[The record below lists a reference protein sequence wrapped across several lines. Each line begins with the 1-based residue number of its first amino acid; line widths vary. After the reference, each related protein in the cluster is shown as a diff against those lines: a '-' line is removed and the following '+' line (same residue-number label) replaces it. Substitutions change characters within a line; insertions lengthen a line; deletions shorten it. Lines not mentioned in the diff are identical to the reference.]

1 MPLISNVGC
10 EFSIKPVNYFDQLAS
25 LDVVDSD
32 DFASCA
38 AEQGQGAFDYTYT
51 ADGSNTQ
58 FQKAG
63 FKVTGPL
70 NSRDIY
76 QPSPAVAAT
85 AALAPGLVNAG

>member
-25 LDVVDSD
+25 MDVVDSD
-32 DFASCA
+32 KFSSCA
-38 AEQGQGAFDYTYT
+38 AEQGQGTFDYTYT
-51 ADGSNTQ
+51 SDGSSTQ

-76 QPSPAVAAT
+76 QPSPLVPA
-85 AALAPGLVNAG
+85 AALAPRVTNAG